1 MRLKDKLF
9 KTAISFVLL
18 FYFLIISYV
27 YITDSAHY
35 FVIVNQF
42 FGITAFGVYL
52 AKGKMQL
59 SWLVPTILLLSS
71 VLVSSI
77 LISRS
82 PFGFGNIANIIS
94 ASGIAIL
101 ILRNKIYMN
110 VVLAWFLLV
119 SGYYFFLIF
128 QGVIPDLAHATENS
142 RNSVSIHMLFVT
154 ATIYIIYYLNR
165 GYLPW
170 WPALIFLV
178 ICLWA
183 VGRGGILTSGIL
195 FTVILA
201 DKLKKMV
208 KRASSIGVLMVGLI
222 ILVSIGDKVAFF
234 FNELIEIERTIN
246 DAFSRTEVASSR
258 DNILSDFYR
267 NSSIVDIIIGQ
278 DLYKGVMWQ
287 EWGGNTHNSFIS
299 LIAYAGFFGVVTFVY
314 WLYVNFKLFKLNFI
328 LGTLMF
334 VVFIRLMTE
343 YVVWFS
349 VFDYLPFLFIYL
361 YTMIKSKMKSALK
374 TEEL

>member
-1 MRLKDKLF
+1 MRLIDKIL
-9 KTAISFVLL
+9 KTGISFVLL

-27 YITDSAHY
+27 YVTDSAHY

-42 FGITAFGVYL
+42 FGLTAFVIYL
-52 AKGKMQL
+52 FKGKMKV
-59 SWLVPTILLLSS
+59 SWLVPTALLLSS

-82 PFGFGNIANIIS
+82 PFGFGNIANVIS
-94 ASGIAIL
+94 SSGIAIL
-101 ILRNKIYMN
+101 ILRNKVYMN
-110 VVLAWFLLV
+110 LVLAWFLLV

-128 QGVIPDLAHATENS
+128 QGVIPELAHSTDNS
-142 RNSVSIHMLFVT
+142 RNSVSVHMLFVT

-165 GYLPW
+165 SYLPW
-170 WPALIFLV
+170 WPALIFFV

-183 VGRGGILTSGIL
+183 VGRGGLLTSGIL

-201 DKLKKMV
+201 DKLKNVV
-208 KRASSIGVLMVGLI
+208 KRASSIGLLVVGLI
-222 ILVSIGDKVAFF
+222 ILVSIGDKVALF
-234 FNELIEIERTIN
+234 FNELIVIERTIN

-267 NSSIVDIIIGQ
+267 NSSIVDMIIGQ

-299 LIAYAGFFGVVTFVY
+299 LIAYAGFFGIVTFVY

-349 VFDYLPFLFIYL
+349 VFDYLPFLFVYL
-361 YTMIKSKMKSALK
+361 YVEMKGKTKLALK
-374 TEEL
+374 PEGI